1 MHFDQIEYFLEVAKC
16 QSITKASET
25 LYMSKTALSESIA
38 RMEKELGFKLFKRSN
53 HGVELTES
61 GEKFYE
67 DACQI
72 NKLAKSW
79 SKLKTADKE
88 LVKEHINMLISNTL
102 INSIF
107 KDVFL
112 NMAKLYP
119 ELVIVAS
126 NGSGSNFISEYQ
138 SNPFSISVIIVSE
151 PSHKDFRD
159 FCAKNNLQIYVLK
172 KDFFIAVMNSKNSLA
187 QNKSLKLTDLKT
199 SPLVIQS
206 RKSTKSPLIKYLKEN
221 LKEISFVS
229 SNQSI
234 ILGMLESNQAVSVF
248 PSLIAKSFLEN
259 SQLSAVPFEDFQLS
273 VEHWMIYPQD
283 DQISLGEKKI
293 VEYIKNYYLHIV

>member
-159 FCAKNNLQIYVLK
+159 FCAKNNLKIYVLK